1 MRSAS
6 GAPAD
11 RWRDPPVVSG
21 RCEQARRS
29 RFLPAREVALRVAPF
44 DLKGAARLLAASC
57 IVSFAGCASVTDTLK
72 SARDAVLP
80 SSASTTA
87 AKDATPARP
96 APEAPVAPA
105 LKASYDNALALMK
118 AGRNAE
124 AERALRQIA
133 DANPELGGPHANLG
147 LLLRKAGK
155 PAEATAEFEAAT
167 RLNPRQPVYWNQL
180 GVSYRQQGRLA
191 DAKTAYE
198 KAIGL
203 DAGYAAPVLNLGI
216 LHDLY
221 LGDGAKALDLY
232 TRYLAMS
239 GGDATVTK
247 WVADL
252 KNRKAQPITV
262 SSAAGATAAATGPR
276 AKEIE

>member
-1 MRSAS
+1 MRSAE
-6 GAPAD
+6 
-11 RWRDPPVVSG
+11 R
-21 RCEQARRS
+21 
-29 RFLPAREVALRVAPF
+29 ALRLLVAV
-44 DLKGAARLLAASC
+44 GVLAST
-57 IVSFAGCASVTDTLK
+57 VGCASVGDTLK
-72 SARDAVLP
+72 SARDAVLS
-80 SSASTTA
+80 SSATA
-87 AKDATPARP
+87 ASAKDTPPARP
-96 APEAPVAPA
+96 APEAPVSPA
-105 LKASYDNALALMK
+105 LKSSYDNALALMK
-118 AGRNAE
+118 AGRGAE

-167 RLNPRQPVYWNQL
+167 RLNARQPVYWNQL
-180 GVSYRQQGRLA
+180 GVSYRQQGRFA
-191 DAKTAYE
+191 DAKAAYE
-198 KAIGL
+198 KAIAL

-221 LGDGAKALDLY
+221 LGDGPKALELY
-232 TRYLAMS
+232 TRYLAMT

-252 KNRKAQPITV
+252 KNRKAAPITV
-262 SSAAGATAAATGPR
+262 SSATR